1 MRILIGLALL
11 SAACS
16 KSSNDREAAKTHEPR
31 APRTLLGIDPEKW
44 ECTAVVPDADVGAA
58 IGGPVHPLVGA
69 MTPPR
74 GVPHPCSYGVMRNIN
89 DAGAVNEEV
98 WTFDLDCRPDY
109 EKRVELLF
117 AQYAQQSSD
126 QVSAYH
132 QSIGSGK
139 APVDDAGVEFRK
151 PEDAFA
157 VEGVGR
163 KALDHHGQGLLFVDD
178 DSPCYVRVVGPGKE
192 RRLAL
197 AKLVAQNLHEA
208 NAPMPSHGVPV
219 MK

>member
-16 KSSNDREAAKTHEPR
+16 KSSDDPAAAPTPEAR
-31 APRTLLGIDPEKW
+31 APRTLLGIEPEKW
-44 ECTAVVPDADVGAA
+44 KCTDIVADADVGAA
-58 IGGPVHPLVGA
+58 IEGTPHPLVGA
-69 MTPPR
+69 MEPAR
-74 GVPHPCSYGVMRNIN
+74 GTPHPCSYGVVRNVN
-89 DAGAVNEEV
+89 DAGAVTEEV

-117 AQYAQQSSD
+117 AQYAQQSSE
-126 QVSAYH
+126 QVAAYH
-132 QSIGSGK
+132 QSVGSGK
-139 APVDDAGVEFRK
+139 PPVDDAGVEFRK

-157 VEGVGR
+157 IEGVGR
-163 KALDHHGQGLLFVDD
+163 RALDHHGQGLLFVDD
-178 DSPCYVRVVGPGKE
+178 DSPCYVRVVGRGKE

-197 AKLVAQNLHEA
+197 ARLVASRLHEA
-208 NAPMPSHGVPV
+208 NAPMPVHGVPV